1 MDHIRNF
8 SIIAHIDHGKSTLAD
23 RILEVTGA
31 VDPKKMQAQMLDS
44 MDLERER
51 GITIKA
57 QAVRV
62 EYEAAGGET
71 YHLHLIDTPGHVDFS
86 YEVSRSLAAC
96 EGALLVVDAAQG
108 VEAQTVANTYLAI
121 ENGLELIPVINKV
134 DLPGAEP
141 DRVAAEI
148 ADLLGGDPEEALRI
162 SAKTG
167 EGVVEVL
174 EAIVE
179 RIPAP
184 KGDAAA
190 GKIRVEGAIFKVP
203 RDTERVCPGGIAT
216 MMAYLLYYLTL
227 RGIQGDRYRIDIT
240 LSKNALFHL
249 TTQGA
254 TRIYRMDK
262 NYATQVVN
270 ITVGEGCY
278 FEFIPDQIIPY
289 RDSRFYQKVMLN
301 VHDNATM
308 VYSELLV
315 PGRVA
320 SGESFDYD
328 ICYLKT
334 IAKNQDGELRF
345 IDIAILEPK
354 KRLLKNSGVLEN
366 FDVVGTVYILAPANH
381 IKELNS
387 LINSMIESYP
397 KVYGGAT
404 ILPNTPE

>member
-1 MDHIRNF
+1 MDNISFFVPDDIPPEVLAYGSNL
-8 SIIAHIDHGKSTLAD
+8 SQLGVGSAGKLGAITL
-23 RILEVTGA
+23 R
-31 VDPKKMQAQMLDS
+31 
-44 MDLERER
+44 
-51 GITIKA
+51 
-57 QAVRV
+57 
-62 EYEAAGGET
+62 
-71 YHLHLIDTPGHVDFS
+71 
-86 YEVSRSLAAC
+86 
-96 EGALLVVDAAQG
+96 
-108 VEAQTVANTYLAI
+108 
-121 ENGLELIPVINKV
+121 LEL
-134 DLPGAEP
+134 
-141 DRVAAEI
+141 
-148 ADLLGGDPEEALRI
+148 DPQRQ
-162 SAKTG
+162 KT
-167 EGVVEVL
+167 VL
-174 EAIVE
+174 KEQYS
-179 RIPAP
+179 
-184 KGDAAA
+184 
-190 GKIRVEGAIFKVP
+190 KVP
-203 RDTERVCPGGIAT
+203 LYTQRVLYLEESLPS
-216 MMAYLLYYLTL
+216 MAYLFVISPSG
-227 RGIQGDRYRIDIT
+227 GILQGDRYRMDIT
-240 LSKNALFHL
+240 LSKDALFHL

-289 RDSRFYQKVMLN
+289 RDSRFYQKVLLN

-334 IAKNQDGELRF
+334 NARNQDGELRF

-354 KRLLKNSGVLEN
+354 KRILKNSGVLEN

-404 ILPNTPE
+404 ILPNNSGVMVRLLGPFASDVRDVIIEVTRITRKEILDAPFSRIRKG

>member
-1 MDHIRNF
+1 MDDISF
-8 SIIAHIDHGKSTLAD
+8 FVPDD
-23 RILEVTGA
+23 
-31 VDPKKMQAQMLDS
+31 
-44 MDLERER
+44 
-51 GITIKA
+51 
-57 QAVRV
+57 
-62 EYEAAGGET
+62 
-71 YHLHLIDTPGHVDFS
+71 
-86 YEVSRSLAAC
+86 
-96 EGALLVVDAAQG
+96 
-108 VEAQTVANTYLAI
+108 
-121 ENGLELIPVINKV
+121 IP
-134 DLPGAEP
+134 P
-141 DRVAAEI
+141 
-148 ADLLGGDPEEALRI
+148 
-162 SAKTG
+162 
-167 EGVVEVL
+167 EVL
-174 EAIVE
+174 EYGSTLSQLGV
-179 RIPAP
+179 
-184 KGDAAA
+184 GSA
-190 GKIRVEGAIFKVP
+190 GKLGAITLRLELDPQRQKTVLKEQYSKVP
-203 RDTERVCPGGIAT
+203 LYTQRVLYLEESLPS
-216 MMAYLLYYLTL
+216 MAYLYIISPSGGVL
-227 RGIQGDRYRIDIT
+227 QGDRYRMDIT

-289 RDSRFYQKVMLN
+289 RNSRFYQKVMLN

-320 SGESFDYD
+320 SGESFEYD
-328 ICYLKT
+328 ICYLK
-334 IAKNQDGELRF
+334 ANARNQDGELRF

-404 ILPNTPE
+404 ILPNSSGVMVRLLGPFASDVRDVIIEVVRITRKEILHAPFSRIRKG

>member
-1 MDHIRNF
+1 MDNISFFVPDDIPPEVLAYGSNL
-8 SIIAHIDHGKSTLAD
+8 SQLGVGSAGKL
-23 RILEVTGA
+23 
-31 VDPKKMQAQMLDS
+31 
-44 MDLERER
+44 
-51 GITIKA
+51 
-57 QAVRV
+57 
-62 EYEAAGGET
+62 
-71 YHLHLIDTPGHVDFS
+71 
-86 YEVSRSLAAC
+86 
-96 EGALLVVDAAQG
+96 GALTLR
-108 VEAQTVANTYLAI
+108 
-121 ENGLELIPVINKV
+121 LEL
-134 DLPGAEP
+134 
-141 DRVAAEI
+141 
-148 ADLLGGDPEEALRI
+148 DPQRQ
-162 SAKTG
+162 KT
-167 EGVVEVL
+167 VL
-174 EAIVE
+174 KEQYS
-179 RIPAP
+179 
-184 KGDAAA
+184 
-190 GKIRVEGAIFKVP
+190 KVP
-203 RDTERVCPGGIAT
+203 LYTQRVLYLEESLPS
-216 MMAYLLYYLTL
+216 MAYLFVISPSG
-227 RGIQGDRYRIDIT
+227 GILQGDRYRMDIT
-240 LSKNALFHL
+240 LSKDALFHL

-289 RDSRFYQKVMLN
+289 RDSRFYQKVLLN

-334 IAKNQDGELRF
+334 NARNQDGELRF

-354 KRLLKNSGVLEN
+354 KRILKNSGVLEN

-404 ILPNTPE
+404 ILPDSSGVMVRLLGPFASDVRDVIIEVTRITRKEILGAPFSRIRKG

>member
-1 MDHIRNF
+1 MDNISFFIPDDIPPEVLAYGSNL
-8 SIIAHIDHGKSTLAD
+8 SQLGVGSAGKLGAITL
-23 RILEVTGA
+23 
-31 VDPKKMQAQMLDS
+31 K
-44 MDLERER
+44 
-51 GITIKA
+51 
-57 QAVRV
+57 
-62 EYEAAGGET
+62 
-71 YHLHLIDTPGHVDFS
+71 
-86 YEVSRSLAAC
+86 
-96 EGALLVVDAAQG
+96 
-108 VEAQTVANTYLAI
+108 
-121 ENGLELIPVINKV
+121 LEL
-134 DLPGAEP
+134 
-141 DRVAAEI
+141 
-148 ADLLGGDPEEALRI
+148 DPQRQ
-162 SAKTG
+162 KT
-167 EGVVEVL
+167 VL
-174 EAIVE
+174 KEQYS
-179 RIPAP
+179 
-184 KGDAAA
+184 
-190 GKIRVEGAIFKVP
+190 KVP
-203 RDTERVCPGGIAT
+203 LYTQRVLYLEESLPS
-216 MMAYLLYYLTL
+216 MAYLFVISPSG
-227 RGIQGDRYRIDIT
+227 GILQGDRYRMDIT
-240 LSKNALFHL
+240 LSKDALFHL

-289 RDSRFYQKVMLN
+289 RDSRFYQKVLLN

-334 IAKNQDGELRF
+334 NARNQDGELRF

-354 KRLLKNSGVLEN
+354 KRILKNSGVLEN
-366 FDVVGTVYILAPANH
+366 FDVVGTVYILAPANR

-404 ILPNTPE
+404 ILPNSSGVMVRLLGPFASDVRDVIIEVTRITRKEILDAPFSRIRKG

>member
-1 MDHIRNF
+1 MD
-8 SIIAHIDHGKSTLAD
+8 SISFFVPDDIPPEVLAYGSNLSQLGVGSAGKLGAITL
-23 RILEVTGA
+23 R
-31 VDPKKMQAQMLDS
+31 
-44 MDLERER
+44 
-51 GITIKA
+51 
-57 QAVRV
+57 
-62 EYEAAGGET
+62 
-71 YHLHLIDTPGHVDFS
+71 
-86 YEVSRSLAAC
+86 
-96 EGALLVVDAAQG
+96 
-108 VEAQTVANTYLAI
+108 
-121 ENGLELIPVINKV
+121 LEL
-134 DLPGAEP
+134 
-141 DRVAAEI
+141 
-148 ADLLGGDPEEALRI
+148 DPQRQ
-162 SAKTG
+162 KT
-167 EGVVEVL
+167 VL
-174 EAIVE
+174 KEQYS
-179 RIPAP
+179 
-184 KGDAAA
+184 
-190 GKIRVEGAIFKVP
+190 KVP
-203 RDTERVCPGGIAT
+203 LYTQRVLYLEESLPS
-216 MMAYLLYYLTL
+216 MAYLYIISPSGGVL
-227 RGIQGDRYRIDIT
+227 QGDRYRMDIT

-289 RDSRFYQKVMLN
+289 RNSRFYQKVMLN

-320 SGESFDYD
+320 SGESFEYD

-334 IAKNQDGELRF
+334 IAKNQDAELRF

-354 KRLLKNSGVLEN
+354 KRILKNSGVLEN

-381 IKELNS
+381 IKGLNS

-404 ILPNTPE
+404 ILPNSSGVMVRLLGPFASDVRDVIIEVTRITRKEILDAPFSRIRKG